1 MIRRVWAWL
10 LREFG
15 AAYDRVPDPG
25 PLDLLERRPHVL
37 PFLTPEDIER
47 ARMDKAAKL
56 IVGTATEAHQED
68 LP

>member
-1 MIRRVWAWL
+1 MIRRLWAWL

-15 AAYDRVPDPG
+15 AAFDRVPDPG
-25 PLDLLERRPHVL
+25 PLELLERPVVL
-37 PFLTPEDIER
+37 PLLTPEDIER